1 MQIRSDDEVMSNK
14 LQIAFP
20 ATAAFHAAVAKNY
33 AADPKG
39 TAALLDACKAPAMER
54 SLREDGSFE
63 HFMFVLTQPENRAAL
78 ADWLPDD
85 GFLEAGRAVACLESV
100 ETWGRPSDVVIKAVC
115 HKVGV
120 PGVSPE
126 SLVAD
131 LACLDDI
138 VESYTFQPQ
147 MRM

>member
-1 MQIRSDDEVMSNK
+1 MSNK

-20 ATAAFHAAVAKNY
+20 ATAAFHAAAAKSY

-39 TAALLDACKAPAMER
+39 TAALLDACKAPALER

-63 HFMFVLTQPENRAAL
+63 HFMFALTEPDNRAAL
-78 ADWLPDD
+78 VDWLPND
-85 GFLEAGRAVACLESV
+85 GFLDAGRAAACLDSV
-100 ETWGRPSDVVIKAVC
+100 ETWRRPSDVGIKAAC
-115 HKVGV
+115 HKLGV

-131 LACLDDI
+131 LVCLGEI
-138 VESYTFQPQ
+138 VESYAPRPQ

>member
-1 MQIRSDDEVMSNK
+1 MSNK

-39 TAALLDACKAPAMER
+39 TVALLNACKAPSIER

-78 ADWLPDD
+78 AGWLPDD
-85 GFLEAGRAVACLESV
+85 GFLDADRASACMESV

-131 LACLDDI
+131 LACLGDI
-138 VESYTFQPQ
+138 VESYTIQPQ
-147 MRM
+147 LRM